1 MQDNHEEAKCIQF
14 DIKDMIQLK
23 NGILNLEPI
32 NMNNTYFHNKSLT
45 LQSYNDLLYKMLFNE
60 LI

>member
-45 LQSYNDLLYKMLFNE
+45 LQS
-60 LI
+60 

>member
-1 MQDNHEEAKCIQF
+1 MQYNHEEAKCFQF
-14 DIKDMIQLK
+14 DIKNMIQLK

-45 LQSYNDLLYKMLFNE
+45 LQS
-60 LI
+60 